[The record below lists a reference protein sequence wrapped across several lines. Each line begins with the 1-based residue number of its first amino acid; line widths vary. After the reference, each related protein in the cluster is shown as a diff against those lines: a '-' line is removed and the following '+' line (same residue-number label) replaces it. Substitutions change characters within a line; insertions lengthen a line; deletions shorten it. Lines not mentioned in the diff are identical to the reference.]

1 MIKSS
6 CAKLVN
12 AHGYFIIKTKLNIEK
27 HMEKKKTQI
36 KWGHKGII
44 TSISIG
50 QKSAF

>member
-27 HMEKKKTQI
+27 HMEKRKHRLNEGI
-36 KWGHKGII
+36 KEL
-44 TSISIG
+44 SLL
-50 QKSAF
+50 FP